1 MVSHNEARDSSQRS
15 RHSRTFRSL
24 QRSDAIRHELA
35 KIMKRVGAV
44 AGPGRHSFADGL
56 ETHDI
61 ASMAVIRLAS
71 VIERGDFPS
80 SKPLLTVEE
89 AAEIAAAREIAM
101 HGGADAMDDDLL
113 WVVVTQQI
121 PAIVCRL
128 RGLLPAP

>member
-1 MVSHNEARDSSQRS
+1 MTLNDEARESSGRP
-15 RHSRTFRSL
+15 RHSRIFRSL
-24 QRSDAIRHELA
+24 QRSHAIRYELA

-71 VIERGDFPS
+71 VIERGDFAA
-80 SKPLLTVEE
+80 LLTVEE
-89 AAEIAAAREIAM
+89 AAELAVVQKIAM
-101 HGGADAMDDDLL
+101 DGGADAMDDDLL
-113 WVVVTQQI
+113 WIVVTQRI

-128 RGLLPAP
+128 RGLLPSA